1 MGVDNVDLRQG
12 DARCLPFADQEFDVV
27 YNTYM
32 MDLLPLRDL
41 SVAVEE
47 FRRVLKPGGRLGL
60 VNFSKKPGAP
70 LTLWERVYGWM
81 PECCVPYVMGG
92 CRPVLLE
99 DSVRQTGLTHVEREL
114 VRGLFPSEI
123 ITARKPL

>member
-1 MGVDNVDLRQG
+1 MNVMSSWPSGR
-12 DARCLPFADQEFDVV
+12 ATDQEFDVV

-70 LTLWERVYGWM
+70 LTL
-81 PECCVPYVMGG
+81 
-92 CRPVLLE
+92 
-99 DSVRQTGLTHVEREL
+99 
-114 VRGLFPSEI
+114 
-123 ITARKPL
+123 